1 MDIESFL
8 KWAAVSAADTQQQ
21 LNSMKICST
30 LPITKPL
37 SLHGWTESISY
48 YQSWNNISIFIVRGL
63 ASNSFTVY
71 ISMSYN
77 DICVLC
83 HWLQRYKPGRCD
95 DILKWK
101 PPNLNSVDFRL
112 KITKVGG
119 EGWVAVAMET
129 YNLTSLTRLSF
140 LFLFFFL
147 VRLSM
152 VVRHMHA
159 YMYTEIQW
167 HLLCASQRSR
177 FLTKSFCTIFAPRH
191 LLQSELNF
199 FPQSSFTAEIS
210 WIHSKC
216 PRKIQQ

>member
-140 LFLFFFL
+140 FLFGETQYG
-147 VRLSM
+147 RET
-152 VVRHMHA
+152 HA
-159 YMYTEIQW
+159 RVHVQRNTVASS
-167 HLLCASQRSR
+167 LCIPEKQVLNKIVLYHFRPKTFA
-177 FLTKSFCTIFAPRH
+177 TIWA
-191 LLQSELNF
+191 
-199 FPQSSFTAEIS
+199 
-210 WIHSKC
+210 
-216 PRKIQQ
+216 